1 MLRINASLKC
11 IRQIVKKR
19 LLMNLKYYNFYTA
32 GPHKTETQIMTF
44 KRQKKNVKHSNC
56 AVYKN
61 LLKKLILRK

>member
-1 MLRINASLKC
+1 
-11 IRQIVKKR
+11 
-19 LLMNLKYYNFYTA
+19 MNLKYYNFYTA